1 MKFSEAGRIRQ
12 NRSETFVACDHMTAI
27 EIRPYHRRRKVL
39 EAAQR
44 RACVFG
50 ETSGNQLRAQ
60 PRERW
65 RREAPSRKASAYVRL
80 QPLTRRPGEQSP
92 YLCGEFTSATE
103 QQWLLPRARSALSR
117 FCSQSFLVAC
127 APWCL
132 FYVGCSA
139 LRSSSQ

>member
-27 EIRPYHRRRKVL
+27 EIRPYHRRPKVL
-39 EAAQR
+39 EAPGVEP
-44 RACVFG
+44 VFLG
-50 ETSGNQLRAQ
+50 KHGNQLRAQ

-92 YLCGEFTSATE
+92 YLCGEFTSAME